1 MHTCARLSQ
10 GPFWLWVATLA
21 AALYYGYG
29 TLWYTV
35 GFAVVALV
43 KFFRSAKDEERL
55 PLLSVP
61 VVLASSTSPPPP
73 LP

>member
-1 MHTCARLSQ
+1 MQ

-35 GFAVVALV
+35 GFGVVSLV
-43 KFFRSAKDEERL
+43 KFIKSIRSEDRV

-61 VVLASSTSPPPP
+61 VVLASGMPQQDTGTLSSE
-73 LP
+73 